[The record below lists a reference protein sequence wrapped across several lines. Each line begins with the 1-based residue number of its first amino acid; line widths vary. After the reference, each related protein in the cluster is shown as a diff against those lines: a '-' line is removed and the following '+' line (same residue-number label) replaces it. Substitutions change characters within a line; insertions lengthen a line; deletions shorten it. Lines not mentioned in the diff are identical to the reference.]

1 MTLSSEGY
9 FWILG
14 GLYFTLAGQGVV
26 PLPRNI
32 RVWFDEAGRGRYR
45 VGLRT
50 VGPMLI
56 ITGVALLFRLL

>member
-1 MTLSSEGY
+1 MTLGSEGY

-14 GLYFTLAGQGVV
+14 GLYFTLAGQGMV

-32 RVWFDEAGRGRYR
+32 RAWFDAAGRERYR
-45 VGLRT
+45 VALRT
-50 VGPMLI
+50 VGPMLV